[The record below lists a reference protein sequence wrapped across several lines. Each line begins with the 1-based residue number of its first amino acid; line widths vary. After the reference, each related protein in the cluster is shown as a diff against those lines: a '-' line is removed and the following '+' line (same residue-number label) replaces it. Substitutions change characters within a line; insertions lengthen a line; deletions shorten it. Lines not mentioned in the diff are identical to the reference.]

1 MKSKKTYIIAIL
13 LMFFLT
19 LSCAYANEDPAA
31 EDALLSADAVQV
43 DLSSTIDG
51 ELAASEISSTDSSLS
66 SSEII
71 DDTIESSEI
80 LSDFNYEDLIIT
92 DINFTGD
99 SSILNIQG
107 FSQNGL
113 VMSDF
118 VMTIVPSANSYNLN
132 MKIPEVKYTDYNSTM
147 FVFKNL
153 DLNILPSSDPSA
165 LDLSAVMDRL
175 DLITGQSYVNMEDLR
190 LFFKSYPEVNGVS
203 LALAISDFVYNSL
216 EDTYLHFNDLDL
228 NMALGLNGQA
238 MNIKIILPN
247 MNLLSGDD
255 MIDMAGLDLGIV
267 LPSLKLSD
275 LDISILMS
283 ELQYTSR
290 DGESTLNLTDMDLS
304 LLPILNSTD
313 FNSLIKM
320 SSFCYSGINSS
331 DLQFPG
337 FNIYD
342 LDFEDF
348 TTGLDLSN
356 VDLSGVVSILDVSSM
371 DLSSLVSYLSSGFDI
386 VTYTDNM
393 PGQYT
398 SSLDFNAIDLASI
411 GLSDID
417 VSSIDMAEILKSGDY
432 SSLSSSVLNLTQLFD
447 AFDINA
453 SELGVDLSGYNLSSI
468 NISDIGSILSDPNFN
483 MSALASKMNLTN
495 LDLGGVDISGLI
507 KSFNMTS
514 FDLNSLLKMFNITG
528 FNLSDFMNGFDL
540 QKLLSLFMKNNTQDN
555 KTVPDTPS
563 YAPASY
569 TPVKETYNYRTFTVT
584 RLSDNLVICNARFFL
599 LDYLNKL
606 FNMTFINGHLKVYID
621 GKLVFEG
628 DTTDD
633 LTQVIFEIIEKYIG
647 EHEVKVE
654 FTDSENKTNTY
665 TEKIIVE

>member
-1 MKSKKTYIIAIL
+1 
-13 LMFFLT
+13 MFFLT
-19 LSCAYANEDPAA
+19 LSCAYANEDPV
-31 EDALLSADAVQV
+31 EENTLLSADVDQA
-43 DLSSTIDG
+43 DLSSPIDG
-51 ELAASEISSTDSSLS
+51 ELADTEIVDEDTS
-66 SSEII
+66 SS
-71 DDTIESSEI
+71 DSEI
-80 LSDFNYEDLIIT
+80 LSGVNYEDLIIK
-92 DINFTGD
+92 DINFTCD
-99 SSILNIQG
+99 SSVLNIQG

-118 VMTIVPSANSYNLN
+118 VMTIIPSEDSFDLN
-132 MKIPEVKYTDYNSTM
+132 MKIPEVKYTDYNNTM

-153 DLNILPSSDPSA
+153 DLNILPSSNPSA
-165 LDLSAVMDRL
+165 LDLSAVMEKL
-175 DLITGQSYVNMEDLR
+175 DLITGQSYVNMEDLK

-203 LALAISDFVYNSL
+203 LAIAISDFVYNNL
-216 EDTYLHFNDLDL
+216 YDTYLHFNDLNLD
-228 NMALGLNGQA
+228 MALGLNGEA
-238 MNIKIILPN
+238 MNIKILLPVL
-247 MNLLSGDD
+247 NLMSGDD
-255 MIDMAGLDLGIV
+255 MIDLTGLDLGIL

-283 ELQYTSR
+283 ELQYANRNGT
-290 DGESTLNLTDMDLS
+290 TLNLTDMDLS
-304 LLPILNSTD
+304 LLPVLNSTD

-356 VDLSGVVSILDVSSM
+356 VDLSGVVSILDVSKM
-371 DLSSLVSYLSSGFDI
+371 DLSALVSYLSSGFDI

-417 VSSIDMAEILKSGDY
+417 VSSIDMAEILKSGNY
-432 SSLSSSVLNLTQLFD
+432 SSLGSSMLNITQLFD
-447 AFDINA
+447 AFGINA

-468 NISDIGSILSDPNFN
+468 SISDIGSILNDPNFN
-483 MSALASKMNLTN
+483 MSALTSKMNLTN
-495 LDLGGVDISGLI
+495 LDLGGMDISGLI
-507 KSFNMTS
+507 NSFNMTS
-514 FDLNSLLKMFNITG
+514 FDLNSLLKMFNLTG

-540 QKLLSLFMKNNTQDN
+540 QKLLNLFMKYLTPEN
-555 KTVPDTPS
+555 KTVPNTPT
-563 YAPASY
+563 YVNAPASY
-569 TPVKETYNYRTFTVT
+569 KPEVKQTYNYYRTYTVT
-584 RLSDNLVICNARFFL
+584 CLSDNAIICNARFFL

-606 FNMTFINGHLKVYID
+606 FNLTFINGHLKVYID
-621 GKLVFEG
+621 GELVFEG

-633 LTQVIFEIIEKYIG
+633 LTQAIFEIIEKYLG